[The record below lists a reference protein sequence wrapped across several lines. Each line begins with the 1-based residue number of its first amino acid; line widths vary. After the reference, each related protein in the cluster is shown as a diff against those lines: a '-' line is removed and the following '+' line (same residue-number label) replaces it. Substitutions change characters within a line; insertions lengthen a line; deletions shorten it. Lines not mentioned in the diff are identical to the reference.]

1 MTTKENITC
10 ISYKQPDYIPI
21 LTENNEVKFV
31 KSRLRT
37 KDEFKGIKRGQ
48 RSKLN
53 MLVFPMS
60 AEGKSRLNI
69 KKEK

>member
-1 MTTKENITC
+1 MELYTK
-10 ISYKQPDYIPI
+10 K
-21 LTENNEVKFV
+21 EVKFV

-60 AEGKSRLNI
+60 AEGKSRLMENQTI
-69 KKEK
+69 YEEV